1 MHFVLSVTETD
12 TGPEVDGRMPLPY
25 GGESAATT
33 ALLGSSALKS
43 EPGRPNRPVIG
54 RHQLK

>member
-1 MHFVLSVTETD
+1 MHFVLSVAETD

-25 GGESAATT
+25 DGENPATT

-43 EPGRPNRPVIG
+43 EPATLTAR
-54 RHQLK
+54 